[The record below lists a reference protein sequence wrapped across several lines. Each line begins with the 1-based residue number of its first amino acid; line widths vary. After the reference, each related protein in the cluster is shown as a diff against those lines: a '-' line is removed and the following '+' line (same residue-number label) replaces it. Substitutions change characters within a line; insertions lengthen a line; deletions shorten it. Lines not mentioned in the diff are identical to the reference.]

1 MKYTLEELQ
10 KIMEDSCGDLDLSG
24 TPITSLPEGLT
35 VGGWL
40 DISRTP
46 ITSLP
51 KGLTVAGNLYLAG
64 TPITSLP
71 DRITVGGWLDLR
83 ETQITSLPEGMTVDG
98 SINISGTP
106 ITSLPEGMTVAGSLD
121 LAGTQITSLPKG
133 LTVAGNLYL
142 AGTPITSLPEGLT
155 VGGRLDLRETQITS
169 LPEGLTVAGDLALR
183 GTQITNRTKF
193 KKLQNGYYVP
203 GRYLYADGILTHVKR
218 KRVLHGYTYYVG
230 KIKGQNVIYD
240 GKNYAHC
247 KNFKSGVEDLAFKAA
262 KDRGAEQYHNMPVDT
277 ELTVEEAKTMYRV
290 ITGACQAGTNAFV
303 ESLGKLKD
311 KYTIAE
317 MIDLTRG
324 QYGSTTFKD
333 FWERG

>member
-10 KIMEDSCGDLDLSG
+10 KIMEDSDGDLDLSETPITTLPEGLTVAGDLDLSG
-24 TPITSLPEGLT
+24 TQITSLPEGLT

-40 DISRTP
+40 DLRGTP
-46 ITSLP
+46 ITTLQE
-51 KGLTVAGNLYLAG
+51 GLTVAGSIN
-64 TPITSLP
+64 IS
-71 DRITVGGWLDLR
+71 V
-83 ETQITSLPEGMTVDG
+83 TQITSLPDGLTVG
-98 SINISGTP
+98 
-106 ITSLPEGMTVAGSLD
+106 GSLD
-121 LAGTQITSLPKG
+121 LRGTQ
-133 LTVAGNLYL
+133 
-142 AGTPITSLPEGLT
+142 ITSLPEGLT
-155 VGGRLDLRETQITS
+155 VGGCI
-169 LPEGLTVAGDLALR
+169 ALR

-193 KKLQNGYYVP
+193 KKLQNGDYVP

-230 KIKGQNVIYD
+230 KIKGKNVIYD

-247 KNFKSGVEDLAFKAA
+247 KSFKSGVEDLAFKAA
-262 KDRGAEQYHNMPVDT
+262 KDRGAEQYLNMPVDT

-303 ESLGKLKD
+303 ESLGKLKE

-333 FWERG
+333 FWDNGNL

>member
-10 KIMEDSCGDLDLSG
+10 KIMEDSGGDLDLSE
-24 TPITSLPEGLT
+24 TPITTLPDGLA
-35 VGGWL
+35 
-40 DISRTP
+40 
-46 ITSLP
+46 
-51 KGLTVAGNLYLAG
+51 VAGNLYLSG
-64 TPITSLP
+64 
-71 DRITVGGWLDLR
+71 
-83 ETQITSLPEGMTVDG
+83 TQITSLPEGFTVG
-98 SINISGTP
+98 
-106 ITSLPEGMTVAGSLD
+106 GSLD
-121 LAGTQITSLPKG
+121 LS
-133 LTVAGNLYL
+133 
-142 AGTPITSLPEGLT
+142 
-155 VGGRLDLRETQITS
+155 R
-169 LPEGLTVAGDLALR
+169 
-183 GTQITNRTKF
+183 TQITNRTKF
-193 KKLQNGYYVP
+193 KKFQNGDYVP

-247 KNFKSGVEDLAFKAA
+247 KNFKSGVEDLVFKAA

-303 ESLGKLKD
+303 ESLGKLKE

-333 FWERG
+333 FWGGENNE

>member
-1 MKYTLEELQ
+1 MPDNLTVGG
-10 KIMEDSCGDLDLSG
+10 SLDLRG
-24 TPITSLPEGLT
+24 TPITSLPDGLT

-40 DISRTP
+40 DLSR
-46 ITSLP
+46 
-51 KGLTVAGNLYLAG
+51 
-64 TPITSLP
+64 
-71 DRITVGGWLDLR
+71 
-83 ETQITSLPEGMTVDG
+83 TQITSLPD
-98 SINISGTP
+98 
-106 ITSLPEGMTVAGSLD
+106 
-121 LAGTQITSLPKG
+121 
-133 LTVAGNLYL
+133 
-142 AGTPITSLPEGLT
+142 GLT
-155 VGGRLDLRETQITS
+155 VGGYLGISGTNIKNKRVKELK
-169 LPEGLTVAGDLALR
+169 EGD
-183 GTQITNRTKF
+183 
-193 KKLQNGYYVP
+193 YVP
-203 GRYLYADGILTHVKR
+203 GRYLYADGILTHIKR

-262 KDRGAEQYHNMPVDT
+262 KDRGAEQYRNMPADT

-303 ESLGKLKD
+303 DSLGKLKE

-333 FWERG
+333 FWDRSDK

>member
-10 KIMEDSCGDLDLSG
+10 KMMEENEGNLDLS
-24 TPITSLPEGLT
+24 
-35 VGGWL
+35 
-40 DISRTP
+40 
-46 ITSLP
+46 
-51 KGLTVAGNLYLAG
+51 
-64 TPITSLP
+64 
-71 DRITVGGWLDLR
+71 
-83 ETQITSLPEGMTVDG
+83 
-98 SINISGTP
+98 
-106 ITSLPEGMTVAGSLD
+106 
-121 LAGTQITSLPKG
+121 
-133 LTVAGNLYL
+133 
-142 AGTPITSLPEGLT
+142 
-155 VGGRLDLRETQITS
+155 ETQITS
-169 LPEGLTVAGDLALR
+169 LPEGLTVGGSLDLSRTQITSLPEGLTVGRSLDLRETQITSLPQGLTVGGWIDFR
-183 GTQITNRTKF
+183 GTQIKNRTKY
-193 KKLQNGYYVP
+193 KKLQNGDYVP

-262 KDRGAEQYHNMPVDT
+262 EDRGAEQYRNMPVDT

-303 ESLGKLKD
+303 ESLGKLKE

-333 FWERG
+333 FWERIEE

>member
-10 KIMEDSCGDLDLSG
+10 KIMEDSGGDIDLRGTQITSLPEGLKVAGDLELRG
-24 TPITSLPEGLT
+24 TPITSLPEGL
-35 VGGWL
+35 
-40 DISRTP
+40 
-46 ITSLP
+46 
-51 KGLTVAGNLYLAG
+51 
-64 TPITSLP
+64 
-71 DRITVGGWLDLR
+71 TVGGWLDLR
-83 ETQITSLPEGMTVDG
+83 ETQITSLPEG
-98 SINISGTP
+98 
-106 ITSLPEGMTVAGSLD
+106 
-121 LAGTQITSLPKG
+121 
-133 LTVAGNLYL
+133 LTVAGNL
-142 AGTPITSLPEGLT
+142 
-155 VGGRLDLRETQITS
+155 D
-169 LPEGLTVAGDLALR
+169 LR

-193 KKLQNGYYVP
+193 KKLQNGDYVP

-247 KNFKSGVEDLAFKAA
+247 KSFKSGVEDLAFKAA
-262 KDRGAEQYHNMPVDT
+262 KDRGAEQYRNMPVDT

-303 ESLGKLKD
+303 ESLGKLKE

-333 FWERG
+333 FWERESNGNL

>member
-1 MKYTLEELQ
+1 MTYTLEELQ
-10 KIMEDSCGDLDLSG
+10 KMMNSNRGNLDLRETPITSLPQGLTVGGNLDPRETPSTSLPQGLTVGRSLWIIG

-35 VGGWL
+35 VGGSL
-40 DISRTP
+40 DLRETP

-51 KGLTVAGNLYLAG
+51 QGLTVGENL
-64 TPITSLP
+64 
-71 DRITVGGWLDLR
+71 WL
-83 ETQITSLPEGMTVDG
+83 G
-98 SINISGTP
+98 
-106 ITSLPEGMTVAGSLD
+106 
-121 LAGTQITSLPKG
+121 GTQITSLPQG
-133 LTVAGNLYL
+133 LTVGGCIWL
-142 AGTPITSLPEGLT
+142 GETPITSLPQGLT
-155 VGGRLDLRETQITS
+155 VGEWIDF
-169 LPEGLTVAGDLALR
+169 R
-183 GTQITNRTKF
+183 GTPIQNITTY
-193 KKLQNGYYVP
+193 KKLQNGDYVP

-218 KRVLHGYTYYVG
+218 KRVLRGYTYYVG
-230 KIKGQNVIYD
+230 KIKGRNVIYD

-333 FWERG
+333 FWGRSEE

>member
-10 KIMEDSCGDLDLSG
+10 KIMEDSGGDLDLSG

-35 VGGWL
+35 V
-40 DISRTP
+40 
-46 ITSLP
+46 
-51 KGLTVAGNLYLAG
+51 
-64 TPITSLP
+64 
-71 DRITVGGWLDLR
+71 
-83 ETQITSLPEGMTVDG
+83 
-98 SINISGTP
+98 
-106 ITSLPEGMTVAGSLD
+106 AGSLD
-121 LAGTQITSLPKG
+121 LRG
-133 LTVAGNLYL
+133 
-142 AGTPITSLPEGLT
+142 
-155 VGGRLDLRETQITS
+155 TQITS
-169 LPEGLTVAGDLALR
+169 LPEGLTVGWALELR
-183 GTQITNRTKF
+183 GTPIKNRTKF
-193 KKLQNGYYVP
+193 KKLKNGDYVP

-230 KIKGQNVIYD
+230 RIKGRNVIYD

-247 KNFKSGVEDLAFKAA
+247 KSFKSGVEDLVFKAA
-262 KDRGAEQYHNMPVDT
+262 KDRGAEQYRNMPVDT

-303 ESLGKLKD
+303 DSLGKLKD

-333 FWERG
+333 FWERSEE

>member
-10 KIMEDSCGDLDLSG
+10 KIMEDSGGDLYLSGTPITSLPEGLTVAGDLDLSG

-40 DISRTP
+40 DLSRTP

-71 DRITVGGWLDLR
+71 DR
-83 ETQITSLPEGMTVDG
+83 
-98 SINISGTP
+98 
-106 ITSLPEGMTVAGSLD
+106 
-121 LAGTQITSLPKG
+121 
-133 LTVAGNLYL
+133 
-142 AGTPITSLPEGLT
+142 LT
-155 VGGRLDLRETQITS
+155 VGGCLDLRETQITS
-169 LPEGLTVAGDLALR
+169 LPEGLTVGGDLCLR

-193 KKLQNGYYVP
+193 KKLQNGDYVP
-203 GRYLYADGILTHVKR
+203 GRYLYADGILMHVKR

-230 KIKGQNVIYD
+230 KINGQNVIYD

-303 ESLGKLKD
+303 ESLGKLKE

-333 FWERG
+333 FWGRG